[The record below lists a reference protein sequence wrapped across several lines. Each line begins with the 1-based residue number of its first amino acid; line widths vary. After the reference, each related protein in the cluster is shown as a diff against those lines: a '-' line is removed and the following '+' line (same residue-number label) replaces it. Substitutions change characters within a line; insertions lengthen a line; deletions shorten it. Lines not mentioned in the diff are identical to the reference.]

1 MYNKFIEDGR
11 EFLKIED
18 GNINIV
24 FSTAYNDISYKLG
37 EENTQKNID
46 ELKKIFSVNKV
57 NYTKQIHSDILINLD
72 KEESTDSEADGLIL
86 SRKNEIAGVFT
97 ADCVPVIIYDKDK
110 EVIAAV
116 HSGWKGTIADI
127 SKKACELMK
136 KKYSCEN
143 IKVVIGPCVGKC
155 CYEVSEELAEKF
167 VNKYGETVA
176 DLRMLDLKEA
186 IKIQLKDF
194 VKSEDIL
201 DLNLCTNCSTDIEL
215 HSYRRKQENSGRLF
229 SFVYIK

>member
-1 MYNKFIEDGR
+1 MYNKFIENGR

-37 EENTQKNID
+37 EENTQKNLD

-72 KEESTDSEADGLIL
+72 EEESIDSEADGLIL
-86 SRKNEIAGVFT
+86 SRKNEIVGVFT

-136 KKYSCEN
+136 KKYFCEN

-215 HSYRRKQENSGRLF
+215 HSYRRKQESSGRLF
-229 SFVYIK
+229 SFAYVK

>member
-1 MYNKFIEDGR
+1 MYNKFVQNER

-37 EENTQKNID
+37 DENTLKNLE
-46 ELKKIFSVNKV
+46 ELKNIFSVNKV

-72 KEESTDSEADGLIL
+72 EEESVDGEADGLIL

-127 SKKACELMK
+127 SKKACKIMK
-136 KKYSCEN
+136 EKYSCEN
-143 IKVVIGPCVGKC
+143 IKVIIGPCVGKC

-167 VNKYGETVA
+167 TNKYGETVA

-194 VKSEDIL
+194 VRSENIL

-229 SFVYIK
+229 SFAYIK